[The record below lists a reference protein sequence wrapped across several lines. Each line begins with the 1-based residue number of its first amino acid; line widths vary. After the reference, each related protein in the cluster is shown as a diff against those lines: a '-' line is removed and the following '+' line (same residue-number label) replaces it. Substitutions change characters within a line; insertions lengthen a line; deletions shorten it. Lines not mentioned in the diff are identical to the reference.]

1 MFKLKRV
8 LLAVSV
14 LLVAL
19 VVVVFVLENRQ
30 PVPLTLLGWSGP
42 PLPIAV
48 IAVGALLTG
57 MLMGPLLGWF
67 VGRVMRTS
75 RRTPV

>member
-8 LLAVSV
+8 LLGVFV

-30 PVPLTLLGWSGP
+30 PVPLALLGWSGP
-42 PLPIAV
+42 QLPIAV
-48 IAVGALLTG
+48 IAVGALLIG
-57 MLMGPLLGWF
+57 MLMGPLLGWL

-75 RRTPV
+75 RKSPV